1 MGLIAFKLGAV
12 PVYSYGL
19 LILAALV
26 IFMLAAF
33 VSVRLRHESFA
44 VVADMLL
51 WGLPLALI
59 LGRAGYVLH
68 HFDYYADALPS
79 ILAFW
84 QGGYSF
90 YGALAGMLAAVLGV
104 ALVQGLPAWHWL
116 DTLAP
121 AGVLALVVV
130 TFGVFVLQLNVG
142 WALPQDVPNDHTL
155 MEYVESVYRP
165 AGYEDTLYFRVFYQP
180 QLEDMGIIYNAKQ
193 RFKTWKENT
202 RKAFNPFKENLLIK
216 KFNKYEEKRKAKR
229 AAGAKPTILFASGSR
244 ASLSG
249 NEEFIYNRMKERGLL
264 DNYNIEFNFKENIND
279 RYGARGSVKFTKQLA
294 MSDIIMIDDFLP
306 FVYKFDYPEDV
317 KFVQVWH
324 ACGAFKS
331 LGFEREGKPGAP
343 KTNTRVHKCYTH
355 MPVSSVHS
363 GRHHAEAFG
372 LPEKVFLPIGI
383 PRTDIF
389 FDEEYKKNMVAKLHK
404 QFPVLD
410 QRKKV
415 YLYAPTF
422 RGNNAVDARF
432 PMERIDWK
440 KWGAFLKERN
450 ELLLIKMHPYVKKPV
465 PIPEEYKDYMLD
477 LSEYREVNDILFI
490 SDVMITDYSSVM
502 YEFSLLRRPMYFYAF
517 DQRMYENSRDFYEP
531 YEDTVPSTSVIV
543 KTFPALMHALENTD
557 DYDYD
562 ALDRFVKKNFTYTDG
577 KSTDRF
583 IDEIILK

>member
-165 AGYEDTLYFRVFYQP
+165 AGYEDTLYFQPIALYQSGLQLVAFALVTVFA
-180 QLEDMGIIYNAKQ
+180 LV
-193 RFKTWKENT
+193 
-202 RKAFNPFKENLLIK
+202 
-216 KFNKYEEKRKAKR
+216 
-229 AAGAKPTILFASGSR
+229 
-244 ASLSG
+244 
-249 NEEFIYNRMKERGLL
+249 RG
-264 DNYNIEFNFKENIND
+264 
-279 RYGARGSVKFTKQLA
+279 V
-294 MSDIIMIDDFLP
+294 
-306 FVYKFDYPEDV
+306 
-317 KFVQVWH
+317 
-324 ACGAFKS
+324 
-331 LGFEREGKPGAP
+331 LGR
-343 KTNTRVHKCYTH
+343 
-355 MPVSSVHS
+355 
-363 GRHHAEAFG
+363 
-372 LPEKVFLPIGI
+372 
-383 PRTDIF
+383 PRTDGCVF
-389 FDEEYKKNMVAKLHK
+389 LLAVALVS
-404 QFPVLD
+404 FIRLGCGFYYLSSGIMAPSALPLGRLLSGGCGVLALLWMAV
-410 QRKKV
+410 R
-415 YLYAPTF
+415 LYSHRSVSV
-422 RGNNAVDARF
+422 RG
-432 PMERIDWK
+432 
-440 KWGAFLKERN
+440 
-450 ELLLIKMHPYVKKPV
+450 
-465 PIPEEYKDYMLD
+465 
-477 LSEYREVNDILFI
+477 
-490 SDVMITDYSSVM
+490 
-502 YEFSLLRRPMYFYAF
+502 
-517 DQRMYENSRDFYEP
+517 
-531 YEDTVPSTSVIV
+531 
-543 KTFPALMHALENTD
+543 
-557 DYDYD
+557 
-562 ALDRFVKKNFTYTDG
+562 
-577 KSTDRF
+577 
-583 IDEIILK
+583 